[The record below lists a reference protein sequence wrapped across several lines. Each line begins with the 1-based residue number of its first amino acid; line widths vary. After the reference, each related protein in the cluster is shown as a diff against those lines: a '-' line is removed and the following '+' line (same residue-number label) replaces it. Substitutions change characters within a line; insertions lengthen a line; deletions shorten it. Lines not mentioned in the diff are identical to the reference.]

1 MSGSTRTPT
10 PAISTRRSILELL
23 KQEGPLDAR
32 GLADRFRLTPMAI
45 RLHLYGLE
53 QEGFITPG
61 EQRRSRG
68 RPAKVWSLTPAA
80 DALFPDRHSDLT
92 LSLLEATR
100 AVHGEAGLR
109 KVLAALSRR
118 QADAYR
124 KRIPARAPLSRR
136 LKVLAEIRTEEGYM
150 MEVQPLRGGSYELVE
165 KHCPICVAANAC
177 TGLCQGEIDSF
188 RSALGRSVR
197 LDRTEHIL
205 AGGRRCVYRVMPASG
220 KRDRGR

>member
-1 MSGSTRTPT
+1 
-10 PAISTRRSILELL
+10 
-23 KQEGPLDAR
+23 
-32 GLADRFRLTPMAI
+32 MAI

-53 QEGFITPG
+53 QEGLITHG
-61 EQRRSRG
+61 EHRRSRG

-100 AVHGEAGLR
+100 TAHGEAGLR

-124 KRIPARAPLSRR
+124 KRIPAQAPLSRR
-136 LKVLAEIRTEEGYM
+136 LKLLAEIRTEEGYM
-150 MEVQPLRGGSYELVE
+150 TEVQPLRDGSHELIE

-177 TGLCQGEIDSF
+177 TGLCQAEMDSF
-188 RSALGRSVR
+188 RAVLGRSVR

-205 AGGRRCVYRVMPASG
+205 AGGRRCVYRVIPASG
-220 KRDRGR
+220 ERERGR

>member
-1 MSGSTRTPT
+1 MSGSARAAT

-23 KQEGPLDAR
+23 KQEGPVDAR
-32 GLADRFRLTPMAI
+32 GLADRLGLTPMAI
-45 RLHLYGLE
+45 RLHLYGLAE
-53 QEGFITPG
+53 EGLITHG

-100 AVHGEAGLR
+100 TAHGAAGLR

-124 KRIPARAPLSRR
+124 KRIPAQAPLSRR
-136 LKVLAEIRTEEGYM
+136 LKLLAEIRTEEGYM
-150 MEVQPLRGGSYELVE
+150 TEVQPLRDGSHELIE

-177 TGLCQGEIDSF
+177 TGLCQAEMDSF
-188 RSALGRSVR
+188 RAVLGRSVR

-205 AGGRRCVYRVMPASG
+205 ADGRRCVYRVIPATG
-220 KRDRGR
+220 GRHRGR

>member
-1 MSGSTRTPT
+1 M

-23 KQEGPLDAR
+23 KQEGHVDAR
-32 GLADRFRLTPMAI
+32 GLADRLGLTPMAI

-53 QEGFITPG
+53 EEGFITHG

-100 AVHGEAGLR
+100 TADGEAGLR

-124 KRIPARAPLSRR
+124 KRIPAQAPLSRR
-136 LKVLAEIRTEEGYM
+136 LKLLAEIRTEEGYM
-150 MEVQPLRGGSYELVE
+150 TEVQPLRDGSHELIE

-177 TGLCQGEIDSF
+177 TGLCQAEMDSF
-188 RSALGRSVR
+188 RAVLGRSVR

-205 AGGRRCVYRVMPASG
+205 AGGRRCVYRVIPATG
-220 KRDRGR
+220 GRHRGR

>member
-1 MSGSTRTPT
+1 MPGSTRTAT

-32 GLADRFRLTPMAI
+32 GLADRFGLTPMAI

-53 QEGFITPG
+53 DDGLITHG

-92 LSLLEATR
+92 LSVLEATR
-100 AVHGEAGLR
+100 TVHGDAGLR
-109 KVLAALSRR
+109 RVLAALSRR

-124 KRIPARAPLSRR
+124 KRIPASAPLSRR

-150 MEVQPLRGGSYELVE
+150 MEVQPLRGGSYELIE
-165 KHCPICVAANAC
+165 KHCPICVAAKAC
-177 TGLCQGEIDSF
+177 TGLCQAEIDSF

-197 LDRTEHIL
+197 LDRTEHIV
-205 AGGRRCVYRVMPASG
+205 AGGRRCVYRVIPASG
-220 KRDRGR
+220 ERGRGR